1 MGGTWLRDS
10 RHPGISVPG
19 TAGTFHSAPFRYDG
33 ERTSNMANGTI
44 KSLRENGFGFIAP
57 DGGGRNSDLFFHRS
71 ATVGVDFDSLREG
84 QSVTFDVE
92 PDPRDSS
99 RSRAVR
105 VQLSGSADQG

>member
-1 MGGTWLRDS
+1 
-10 RHPGISVPG
+10 
-19 TAGTFHSAPFRYDG
+19 
-33 ERTSNMANGTI
+33 MASGTI

-71 ATVGVDFDSLREG
+71 AVIGTDFDSLREG
-84 QSVTFDVE
+84 QSVSFDIE

-105 VQLSGSADQG
+105 VQLNDRAD

>member
-1 MGGTWLRDS
+1 
-10 RHPGISVPG
+10 
-19 TAGTFHSAPFRYDG
+19 
-33 ERTSNMANGTI
+33 MASGTI

-71 ATVGVDFDSLREG
+71 AVIGTEFDSLREG
-84 QSVTFDVE
+84 QVVTFDVE

-105 VQLSGSADQG
+105 VQLSDGADQD

>member
-1 MGGTWLRDS
+1 
-10 RHPGISVPG
+10 
-19 TAGTFHSAPFRYDG
+19 
-33 ERTSNMANGTI
+33 MASGTI

-71 ATVGVDFDSLREG
+71 AVIGTDFDSLREG
-84 QSVTFDVE
+84 QSVSFDIE

-105 VQLSGSADQG
+105 VLLNDRAD

>member
-1 MGGTWLRDS
+1 
-10 RHPGISVPG
+10 
-19 TAGTFHSAPFRYDG
+19 
-33 ERTSNMANGTI
+33 MASGTI

-71 ATVGVDFDSLREG
+71 AVIGTDFDSLREG
-84 QSVTFDVE
+84 QSVSFDIE

-105 VQLSGSADQG
+105 VQLNDRADSRNPAAWHYARG

>member
-1 MGGTWLRDS
+1 
-10 RHPGISVPG
+10 
-19 TAGTFHSAPFRYDG
+19 
-33 ERTSNMANGTI
+33 MASGTI

-71 ATVGVDFDSLREG
+71 AVIGTDFDSLREG
-84 QSVTFDVE
+84 QSVSFDVE

-105 VQLSGSADQG
+105 VQLSDGSDQD

>member
-1 MGGTWLRDS
+1 M
-10 RHPGISVPG
+10 
-19 TAGTFHSAPFRYDG
+19 
-33 ERTSNMANGTI
+33 TSGAI

-71 ATVGVDFDSLREG
+71 AVVGVDFDSLQEG
-84 QSVTFDVE
+84 QLVTFDVE

-105 VQLSGSADQG
+105 VQLNSSED

>member
-1 MGGTWLRDS
+1 
-10 RHPGISVPG
+10 
-19 TAGTFHSAPFRYDG
+19 
-33 ERTSNMANGTI
+33 MASGTI

-105 VQLSGSADQG
+105 VQVGSGSYED

>member
-1 MGGTWLRDS
+1 
-10 RHPGISVPG
+10 
-19 TAGTFHSAPFRYDG
+19 
-33 ERTSNMANGTI
+33 MASGTI

-71 ATVGVDFDSLREG
+71 AVIGTEFDSLREG
-84 QSVTFDVE
+84 QTVTFDVE

-105 VQLSGSADQG
+105 VQLSDGADQD

>member
-1 MGGTWLRDS
+1 
-10 RHPGISVPG
+10 
-19 TAGTFHSAPFRYDG
+19 
-33 ERTSNMANGTI
+33 MASGTI

-71 ATVGVDFDSLREG
+71 AVIGTDFDSLREG
-84 QSVTFDVE
+84 QSVSFDVE

-105 VQLSGSADQG
+105 VQLNDRAD

>member
-1 MGGTWLRDS
+1 
-10 RHPGISVPG
+10 
-19 TAGTFHSAPFRYDG
+19 
-33 ERTSNMANGTI
+33 MASGTI

-71 ATVGVDFDSLREG
+71 AGIGTDFDSLREG
-84 QSVTFDVE
+84 QSVSFDIE

-105 VQLSGSADQG
+105 VQLNDRAD